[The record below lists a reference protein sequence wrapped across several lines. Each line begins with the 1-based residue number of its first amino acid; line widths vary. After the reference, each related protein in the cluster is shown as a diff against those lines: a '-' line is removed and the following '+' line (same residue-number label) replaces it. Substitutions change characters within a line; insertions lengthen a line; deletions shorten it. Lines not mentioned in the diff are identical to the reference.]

1 MWLRRMGYKR
11 FWPTF
16 EKFGVDGQTLL
27 TFDWE
32 DYLAIGVTQSHQIK
46 KLLLDIERRAFYR
59 TYKVRER
66 SLSLRG
72 TFPLRRRVRPRA
84 QGPVSYT
91 HLTLPTKRI
100 V

>member
-1 MWLRRMGYKR
+1 MGYKR

-59 TYKVRER
+59 TYAR
-66 SLSLRG
+66 SAPCSGPRG
-72 TFPLRRRVRPRA
+72 
-84 QGPVSYT
+84 
-91 HLTLPTKRI
+91 
-100 V
+100 